1 MGDDILEE
9 TEEEFLAGGRRLVKL
24 LTVTCSSNL
33 THFDILQ
40 QWKKQTKKALNV
52 ILFAE
57 VGRLSFQMTQN
68 TQLLKYY
75 K

>member
-33 THFDILQ
+33 AHFDILQ
-40 QWKKQTKKALNV
+40 QWKKQTNKKSPKCHP
-52 ILFAE
+52 F
-57 VGRLSFQMTQN
+57 
-68 TQLLKYY
+68 LLKLEDFLF

>member
-24 LTVTCSSNL
+24 LTVTCNSNL

-40 QWKKQTKKALNV
+40 QWKKQTNKKSPKCHPF
-52 ILFAE
+52 FAE

-68 TQLLKYY
+68 TQLL
-75 K
+75 

>member
-40 QWKKQTKKALNV
+40 QWKKQTKNKKKSPKCHH
-52 ILFAE
+52 F
-57 VGRLSFQMTQN
+57 
-68 TQLLKYY
+68 LLKLEDFLF